1 MEIQTKKEK
10 EVQKCSRST
19 TLMSTTGTVSATA
32 SVLGSWQICHN
43 LCIGLI
49 ALLSLIGITVVGM
62 PLFFLTKIAVPL
74 WSIAALLLLISLGIY
89 MKKKCISQN
98 MLLLNSGLVIAGIPF
113 KPVQQ
118 FSTIFWIVGGSL
130 VLLGI
135 GLFVQKKWIKKK
147 QEQTCCTVDRRDEN
161 E

>member
-1 MEIQTKKEK
+1 MNSSE
-10 EVQKCSRST
+10 QKQKTDLKNVC
-19 TLMSTTGTVSATA
+19 MSATGTISGTA
-32 SVLGSWQICHN
+32 SILGSWQICHN
-43 LCIGLI
+43 ICIGLI

-74 WSIAALLLLISLGIY
+74 WSIAALLLLVSLGIY

-113 KPVQQ
+113 QPVQQ

-130 VLLGI
+130 VVLSI
-135 GLFVQKKWIKKK
+135 VLFVKEKTKTCSQCEKK
-147 QEQTCCTVDRRDEN
+147 EGE
-161 E
+161 